1 MDMDEVFPVLAG
13 VVVGLAIHHITST
26 RLRILIVAASSLVFG
41 AVASFVSGE
50 LAVSWVYLVID
61 AAQVFVAASLTAVLA
76 AFWRRRP
83 WRLRS

>member
-26 RLRILIVAASSLVFG
+26 RLRILIVAASS
-41 AVASFVSGE
+41 
-50 LAVSWVYLVID
+50 
-61 AAQVFVAASLTAVLA
+61 QVFVAASLTAVLA
-76 AFWRRRP
+76 AFWRRRA